1 MEGIPIF
8 IFGLFLTPAY
18 FWKDYWQHA
27 DMYTIHEIKFKRANQ
42 IEEFSDDY
50 KYGVIILFP
59 LNGDSMK
66 FIISNGIIN

>member
-27 DMYTIHEIKFKRANQ
+27 DMYTIHEIKFKSEKNDAEKMSTQ
-42 IEEFSDDY
+42 
-50 KYGVIILFP
+50 
-59 LNGDSMK
+59 
-66 FIISNGIIN
+66 